1 MKGGYMAEYS
11 MYQALLLTASLF
23 ISWIVYIVT
32 GIACAYYVYQDAI
45 KQVRRVLKI
54 HPYWW
59 AAFAL
64 MGGVWTLIAYWIM
77 QHSTLVKKDEWLAL
91 KLDWTTAFRQVEG
104 LLSTPICG
112 RSIVALTIINM
123 RTGKTTLF
131 QINQMVN
138 ENIHTSLFFIVLTGG
153 SV

>member
-1 MKGGYMAEYS
+1 MAEYS

-77 QHSTLVKKDEWLAL
+77 QHSTLVKKDE
-91 KLDWTTAFRQVEG
+91 
-104 LLSTPICG
+104 
-112 RSIVALTIINM
+112 
-123 RTGKTTLF
+123 
-131 QINQMVN
+131 
-138 ENIHTSLFFIVLTGG
+138 
-153 SV
+153 